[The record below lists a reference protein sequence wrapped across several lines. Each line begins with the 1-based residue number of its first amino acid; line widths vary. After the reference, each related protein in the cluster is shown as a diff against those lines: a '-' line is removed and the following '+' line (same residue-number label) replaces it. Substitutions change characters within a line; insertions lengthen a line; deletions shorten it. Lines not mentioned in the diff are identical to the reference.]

1 MQLGYFTEEAYDRL
15 LSEVKENSA
24 NYASDDEWL
33 DSYFGR
39 GVVYYGFSSVEVNKF
54 TPYCMGEQKDDVIKE
69 DLINAR
75 NLHDA
80 FINLTPLQASNKY
93 MWAYLCHKDPDCR
106 KYIQHRWRDG
116 NIEQRYFVAGEG
128 DGLYFF
134 NALSRLWWWAHITYD
149 PENRKNPYELTEIL
163 FSNQMVGK
171 DFLGTLN
178 KANFTR
184 TKGTLLALKEF
195 RETLNPREGINQYYR
210 ECNKILNHYAAVNML
225 DYLNYTEIQDL
236 VYKTLVQV
244 RENNMR
250 KNNN

>member
-15 LSEVKENSA
+15 LSEVEA
-24 NYASDDEWL
+24 NCTKYASDDEWL
-33 DSYFGR
+33 DAYFGR
-39 GVVYYGFSSVEVNKF
+39 GVTYYGISSVEVNKF
-54 TPYCMGEQKDDVIKE
+54 SPYYTGSQKDDVVKE

-93 MWAYLCHKDPDCR
+93 MWAYLCHKDEACR
-106 KYIQHRWRDG
+106 KYIQQRWKDG

-149 PENRKNPYELTEIL
+149 PENKKNHYELTEIL
-163 FSNQMVGK
+163 FANQMVGK

-178 KANFTR
+178 KANFER
-184 TKGTLLALKEF
+184 TKGTLLALKDF
-195 RETLNPREGINQYYR
+195 REILSPREGINQYYR

-225 DYLNYTEIQDL
+225 DFLDAEEIKTL
-236 VYKTLVQV
+236 VYNTLVQV
-244 RENNMR
+244 RNESI
-250 KNNN
+250 KGK